1 MSPTI
6 ASINSC
12 TSLFFCLSFS
22 PTLSLSVS
30 LPLPLSAS
38 LSLSLFLSYP
48 ISLCLS
54 ASPSLCLSLSLPLSI
69 SLSLSPTLSLSPSI
83 SLCLV
88 LSFYLSSLFLSLP
101 LYINIYICVLTIINI
116 FHSLVEGDSNS
127 DMWAREMK
135 FSPDGQTLVISAA
148 DKSGTY
154 VHY

>member
-1 MSPTI
+1 MFFYFTI
-6 ASINSC
+6 FLFPASISVPHYRLLQFMHF
-12 TSLFFCLSFS
+12 SLF
-22 PTLSLSVS
+22 
-30 LPLPLSAS
+30 
-38 LSLSLFLSYP
+38 LSLFLSYP

-54 ASPSLCLSLSLPLSI
+54 ASPSLCLSLSL

-101 LYINIYICVLTIINI
+101 LYINIYVCVLTIINI